1 MPICKCQNCVDE
13 VPTGKPVSQVTYR
26 RHRDR
31 PHTQQGSQRTR
42 RFHCSCSLY
51 PGTGHYFR
59 TRAALSKHRKHSLA
73 ISAQHGPSEC
83 GSHTAADGA
92 DAGSDI
98 SALQNDSEMFTAD
111 FDNDENYPESAG
123 TSNEENEENEEY
135 EEYEEYNSDGEDCS
149 PISVLQS
156 LLEDEISSEE
166 PEEPEEPSL
175 ETGLGSLLSRFSCFL
190 ANIIY
195 RKHLHR

>member
-1 MPICKCQNCVDE
+1 MPICKCQKCVDE
-13 VPTGKPVSQVTYR
+13 VPTGKPVSQR
-26 RHRDR
+26 RHRDQ
-31 PHTQQGSQRTR
+31 PHTQQGSRRTR

-59 TRAALSKHRKHSLA
+59 TRAALSKHRKHCLA
-73 ISAQHGPSEC
+73 ISAQHGPSE
-83 GSHTAADGA
+83 GASHTAADGA

-98 SALQNDSEMFTAD
+98 SALQDDSEIFTAD

-123 TSNEENEENEEY
+123 NSNEENEENEEY
-135 EEYEEYNSDGEDCS
+135 EENNSDGEDCS

-156 LLEDEISSEE
+156 ILEDEMSSEE

-175 ETGLGSLLSRFSCFL
+175 ETSLGSLLSRFSYFL